1 MLLLS
6 KILSQ
11 KNKQLL
17 LILELCLLVI
27 IIPWQLQATVPVALQ
42 SLH

>member
-1 MLLLS
+1 MLLS

-11 KNKQLL
+11 KNKQVL
-17 LILELCLLVI
+17 LILELCPLVI
-27 IIPWQLQATVPVALQ
+27 IIPLQLQNTVPVALQ